1 MYDER
6 DVMTQQTRFRDHY
19 GLAALPYFDLREGNR
34 IALADPELGP
44 AIDVHTHLAHA
55 YGRKF
60 NIDLW
65 ASHDRI
71 KHYFPLNTPLDL
83 DVYQNKNFSDARLK
97 ELKRDLTLTSL
108 TSRGIRRTHTA
119 ANLTREMAELGV
131 ISSVLLPID
140 FPVLSPN
147 ADAYLKAAAKSDS
160 LLSLGSV
167 HPYARNVGDK
177 LQAQKDAGARGIKVH
192 PAVQMVAPDNKR
204 AMALYRACAD
214 LDLPVLFHCGPVD
227 IEPPLGRYLSQ
238 LKHYW
243 RAVAD
248 NPDTTFVLG
257 HSGALQMEAALDLCK
272 HYPNVYLETSS
283 QGLPNVRRIVA
294 EAPPERVMFGSDWP
308 FYHQATPLAKV
319 FIATEGQPETRARVL
334 WQNAARLFEIGGVE
348 RRIAQAVSPNA
359 GVEG

>member
-1 MYDER
+1 
-6 DVMTQQTRFRDHY
+6 
-19 GLAALPYFDLREGNR
+19 
-34 IALADPELGP
+34 
-44 AIDVHTHLAHA
+44 
-55 YGRKF
+55 
-60 NIDLW
+60 
-65 ASHDRI
+65 
-71 KHYFPLNTPLDL
+71 
-83 DVYQNKNFSDARLK
+83 
-97 ELKRDLTLTSL
+97 
-108 TSRGIRRTHTA
+108 
-119 ANLTREMAELGV
+119 
-131 ISSVLLPID
+131 
-140 FPVLSPN
+140 
-147 ADAYLKAAAKSDS
+147 
-160 LLSLGSV
+160 
-167 HPYARNVGDK
+167 
-177 LQAQKDAGARGIKVH
+177 
-192 PAVQMVAPDNKR
+192 
-204 AMALYRACAD
+204 
-214 LDLPVLFHCGPVD
+214 VLFHCGPVD